1 MGDSYGSYGCEDFR
15 PGEIY
20 HDSVFLWSGTP
31 PCKGL
36 ISISVS
42 ADHTSAV
49 SAVMNV
55 LIEDKTTNWAD
66 PDVLDMLPDAIRSS
80 IKAIPR

>member
-1 MGDSYGSYGCEDFR
+1 
-15 PGEIY
+15 
-20 HDSVFLWSGTP
+20 
-31 PCKGL
+31 
-36 ISISVS
+36 
-42 ADHTSAV
+42 
-49 SAVMNV
+49 MNV